1 MRLLFS
7 TPDFV
12 YAGRPRPGFPLI
24 LSDDMRPAEPFH
36 SYLRWML
43 LERGKALDLKT
54 WETYGR
60 TVWDFARYLHANDF
74 TWNQSYESKG
84 QSVMTVYRDWQ
95 SFDLKLEPSTINR
108 RIRLIANF
116 YRWAVRRGMLVE
128 VPFSSSEVTSHGIA
142 HDLAHVTGGEQ
153 VSNKPV
159 LILDEW
165 DKEPVFLTATQ
176 VNLARAAIRS
186 TAHRLLFDLM
196 ARVGLRSVEA
206 RTFPL
211 ASVFDPATKPHLKPG
226 TMIRVH
232 LDPHQMDIKLDKSRW
247 VDVPYSLME
256 EMHAYAQF
264 ERNRHVVSTREQKT
278 LLLTVCGNP
287 FGKGSVHKVM
297 SDLGLKVGFPIRA
310 LMLRHSY
317 AVHTL
322 LLLREQPK
330 IRMEPLIYVR
340 DQLGHTSVLM
350 TMVYLDQIERITG
363 REALAVVEEFDHLYD
378 ATSALLATY
387 PSMVT

>member
-7 TPDFV
+7 TSDFV

-24 LSDDMRPAEPFH
+24 LSDEMTPAEPFH
-36 SYLRWML
+36 SYLRWIL

-60 TVWDFARYLHANDF
+60 IVWDFARYLHANDF

-84 QSVMTVYRDWQ
+84 QSVITVYRDWQ
-95 SFDLKLEPSTINR
+95 SFDLRLQSSTINR
-108 RIRLIANF
+108 RIRLIANL

-142 HDLAHVTGGEQ
+142 HDLVHVTDGEQ

-176 VNLARAAIRS
+176 VSLARAAIRS

-211 ASVFDPATKPHLKPG
+211 ASVFDPATKPHLRPG

-287 FGKGSVHKVM
+287 FGKESVHKVM
-297 SDLGLKVGFPIRA
+297 SDLGRKVGFPIGA

-340 DQLGHTSVLM
+340 DQLGHKSVLM

-387 PSMVT
+387 TSMVT